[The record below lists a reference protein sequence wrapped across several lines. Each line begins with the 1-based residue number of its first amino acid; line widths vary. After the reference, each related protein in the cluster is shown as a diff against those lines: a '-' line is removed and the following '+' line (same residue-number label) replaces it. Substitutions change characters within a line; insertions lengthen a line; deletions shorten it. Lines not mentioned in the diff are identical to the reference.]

1 VADVDAAGEVDAVG
15 EVDGEW
21 RIDIF
26 TFAYTF
32 SKERRIGYRKGPGR
46 AGGKLTRSILLNSS
60 TIPKGRRVEVEE
72 RESGENVGCSERVVR
87 MWAVERAQDGVVASE
102 KVC

>member
-1 VADVDAAGEVDAVG
+1 VAD
-15 EVDGEW
+15 
-21 RIDIF
+21 RHF

-32 SKERRIGYRKGPGR
+32 AKERRIGYRKGPGR

-72 RESGENVGCSERVVR
+72 RECSGGENEGENV
-87 MWAVERAQDGVVASE
+87 
-102 KVC
+102 

>member
-1 VADVDAAGEVDAVG
+1 VADVDAGEVDTVG

-32 SKERRIGYRKGPGR
+32 AKERRKGYRKGPGR

-60 TIPKGRRVEVEE
+60 TIPKGRRVEVEVEE
-72 RESGENVGCSERVVR
+72 RESGENMGCSERVVR
-87 MWAVERAQDGVVASE
+87 MWAVVRAQGVVASE

>member
-1 VADVDAAGEVDAVG
+1 VADRHFHFCLHFCEGEVL
-15 EVDGEW
+15 
-21 RIDIF
+21 
-26 TFAYTF
+26 
-32 SKERRIGYRKGPGR
+32 RIGYRKGPGR